1 MNDLKAKR
9 KSLKFEER
17 PRKYGSESCHY
28 LGEQLS
34 GQEKQQVH
42 GGEAEVA
49 VVCLRRGHEASLP
62 GQSKGGGQ
70 W

>member
-1 MNDLKAKR
+1 M
-9 KSLKFEER
+9 ER
-17 PRKYGSESCHY
+17 PRKDGSESCHY

-34 GQEKQQVH
+34 VQEKQQVH
-42 GGEAEVA
+42 GGEADVA
-49 VVCLRRGHEASLP
+49 VVCLRKGDEASSL